1 MITIVAMFTIV
12 AINHNCRNAN
22 HNCRNFFEKFF
33 NHIININ
40 RWLKDGVSLG
50 FLDLNPI
57 FHNIVAI
64 LLGKIAQYILV
75 AYNLSAETKFRF
87 IIRASPQF

>member
-1 MITIVAMFTIV
+1 MPTTIVVIWSTRIVAMPITIVKIFSK
-12 AINHNCRNAN
+12 
-22 HNCRNFFEKFF
+22 NFLI
-33 NHIININ
+33 IININ

-64 LLGKIAQYILV
+64 LLG
-75 AYNLSAETKFRF
+75 
-87 IIRASPQF
+87 